1 MQKHFWRQ
9 CHWQCCHAKVCSIVK
24 NRWFGPICTSMSMTD
39 RTLYAWHHKDIF
51 LFTCTNVE
59 SSIGVFQLKEAQ
71 NSAWN
76 FVVGKKLAT
85 WSLEFEKACFD
96 VLKNSVIILLIIQ
109 IRILK
114 GWLIELFANFTN
126 LAILT
131 YIQVGNW
138 KKVNQ

>member
-1 MQKHFWRQ
+1 MAIWMTESYMHG
-9 CHWQCCHAKVCSIVK
+9 SIK
-24 NRWFGPICTSMSMTD
+24 
-39 RTLYAWHHKDIF
+39 IF
-51 LFTCTNVE
+51 FVFTCTNVE

-85 WSLEFEKACFD
+85 WSHEFEKACFD

-114 GWLIELFANFTN
+114 G
-126 LAILT
+126 
-131 YIQVGNW
+131 
-138 KKVNQ
+138 

>member
-1 MQKHFWRQ
+1 MAIW
-9 CHWQCCHAKVCSIVK
+9 
-24 NRWFGPICTSMSMTD
+24 MTES
-39 RTLYAWHHKDIF
+39 YMHGIIKIF
-51 LFTCTNVE
+51 FVFTCTNVE

-114 GWLIELFANFTN
+114 G
-126 LAILT
+126 
-131 YIQVGNW
+131 
-138 KKVNQ
+138 

>member
-1 MQKHFWRQ
+1 MINISYKGNNLHPDKENMFLFFFTFT
-9 CHWQCCHAKVCSIVK
+9 CHNGKVLQPDK
-24 NRWFGPICTSMSMTD
+24 TN
-39 RTLYAWHHKDIF
+39 IF

-114 GWLIELFANFTN
+114 G
-126 LAILT
+126 
-131 YIQVGNW
+131 
-138 KKVNQ
+138 